1 MTTEPRGD
9 RVEELD
15 LPDGRRSGEV
25 ATWRLPTTTTADADV
40 TDEVLEIE
48 ARFLGLGGSRLSRHD
63 LHPGR
68 FAVGGVRCPYCRWF
82 ETRIFRVGPNDYVLH
97 HAGRSI
103 VPGESQLCRHERA
116 FSPQEVIELYTV
128 RHAHE
133 GRAFLTRPAARAL
146 AQACAFDD
154 DLRDAYENRAVI

>member
-1 MTTEPRGD
+1 MTNARGD
-9 RVEELD
+9 ELL
-15 LPDGRRSGEV
+15 LPDSRQSGERG
-25 ATWRLPTTTTADADV
+25 TWRLPTTTSTDDDV
-40 TDEVLEIE
+40 EDGVLTIE

-63 LHPGR
+63 PHPGR
-68 FAVGGVRCPYCRWF
+68 FAVGGARCPYCRWF
-82 ETRIFRVGPNDYVLH
+82 ETRIFRLGPNDYVLH

-116 FSPQEVIELYTV
+116 FSPQEVLELYTV
-128 RHAHE
+128 RHVHE
-133 GRAFLTRPAARAL
+133 NRAFLTRPAARAL